1 MQCRKH
7 GLTDIL
13 QEIYSQYADF
23 RPQAFTNRQKCGI
36 IILKVESA
44 IFISYV
50 RFDQDNILNSK

>member
-36 IILKVESA
+36 IKNNYDKIESI
-44 IFISYV
+44 IFILY
-50 RFDQDNILNSK
+50 F